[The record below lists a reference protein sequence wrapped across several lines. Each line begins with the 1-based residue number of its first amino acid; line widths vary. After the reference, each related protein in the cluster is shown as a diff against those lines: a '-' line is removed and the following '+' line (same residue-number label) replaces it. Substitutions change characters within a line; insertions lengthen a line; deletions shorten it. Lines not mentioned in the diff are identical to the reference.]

1 MTRRVIDA
9 GVFMEATLVC
19 ILTVARAAADPL
31 PPQTT
36 RQPPVELFQNT
47 DSAARLFTFDHSVG
61 RSRHRFRLEL
71 AGARTQAEDWLHD
84 AGFSLLEDHD
94 VEGHHTYAV
103 VSGALITDGPAVQ
116 LRARLGQPALS
127 AGMRLRSD
135 RPAIGVVLPSAPYS
149 FEFEGLEDRTLGY
162 VLMGTLR
169 WSDPQQRVQYGLALP
184 LAVGRGP
191 SMGALLQLRVRFAQ

>member
-1 MTRRVIDA
+1 
-9 GVFMEATLVC
+9 MEATLLC
-19 ILTVARAAADPL
+19 ILTVATAAADPL

-36 RQPPVELFQNT
+36 RQPRVELFQNA
-47 DSAARLFTFDHSVG
+47 DSAARLFTFDHTVG

-71 AGARTQAEDWLHD
+71 AGARAQAEDWLHD
-84 AGFSLLEDHD
+84 AGFSLLEDRD
-94 VEGHHTYAV
+94 IEGGHTYAV

-116 LRARLGQPALS
+116 LRARLGRPALS

-149 FEFEGLEDRTLGY
+149 FELEGLEDRSLGY

-169 WSDPQQRVQYGLALP
+169 WSDPQQQVQYGISLP

-191 SMGALLQLRVRFAQ
+191 SMGALLQLRVRFGH